1 MMGGGGQI
9 SKGANVLGGK
19 MSRGI
24 CPIGANVLGG
34 QISYEANICGNNCFF
49 GGGGGQMSVGKCAE
63 ALARGQLSRYPIEQ
77 F

>member
-1 MMGGGGQI
+1 MC
-9 SKGANVLGGK
+9 
-19 MSRGI
+19 RGI

-49 GGGGGQMSVGKCAE
+49 WGVGQMSVGKCAE